1 MEEGILKIN
10 SQCGL
15 WGMEA
20 IEGIVTT
27 IVEGV
32 EDIVAVIETI
42 EKIVVIIE
50 AVDEAVTVEGKVVVV
65 TEVASE
71 EDGEVVTVAVIGVD
85 DTVVLDIAADLIMD
99 KEVLQADL
107 PATSLPARPL
117 AHLLEALEVDIQV
130 ATVVEPTMFLLGEV

>member
-1 MEEGILKIN
+1 
-10 SQCGL
+10 
-15 WGMEA
+15 MEA
-20 IEGIVTT
+20 IEEIVKT

-50 AVDEAVTVEGKVVVV
+50 APDEAVTAVGIVVVV

-85 DTVVLDIAADLIMD
+85 DTEALDIAADLVMD
-99 KEVLQADL
+99 KVVLQADL
-107 PATSLPARPL
+107 PATSLPAPPL
-117 AHLLEALEVDIQV
+117 VHLLEALEAQKVFHQSHIFV
-130 ATVVEPTMFLLGEV
+130 KFLLACPYQFPTFRL